1 MIPGSSYLHSHSPP
15 ASAVAFFRLAGMQ
28 TVGAIAVLLTP
39 WIPGAPLGG
48 LTPEIIA
55 ATAVCWLGGIAAA
68 IAPAIAIR
76 REAVVLGSAMLASL
90 GIRFLVTLA
99 AAFLVRSLRPTL
111 AADAYLIGVGVVQA
125 VLLAIDVAAQIHLAR
140 RAVSTRLHGESR

>member
-1 MIPGSSYLHSHSPP
+1 MTPGPSFQFSHGAP
-15 ASAVAFFRLAGMQ
+15 ASAKAFFRLAGAQ
-28 TVGAIAVLLTP
+28 TVGAIAVLLIP

-55 ATAVCWLGGIAAA
+55 STAACWLGGIAAA

-90 GIRFLVTLA
+90 GIRFVITLTA
-99 AAFLVRSLRPTL
+99 ALLVRSLWPTL
-111 AADAYLIGVGVVQA
+111 AADAYLIGVGIVQA